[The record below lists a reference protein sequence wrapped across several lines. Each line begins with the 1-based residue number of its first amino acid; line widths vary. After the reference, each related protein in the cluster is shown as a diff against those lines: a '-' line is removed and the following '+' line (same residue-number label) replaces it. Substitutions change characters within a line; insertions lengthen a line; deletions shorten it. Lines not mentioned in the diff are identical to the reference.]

1 MVEHTATPESPAVQR
16 LWKVV
21 ETAIDALRQGRQE
34 TAERHLAEAATL
46 AEALDPAQ
54 RRDHLSALS
63 VVMLRQGFSRQA
75 LPLAEA
81 AIRIDERAGDW
92 NHLCGDLIHYGWALA
107 QEGRSRQATQA
118 YESAIDLAVHRGRY
132 ADAAG
137 ACTNLGVLHLMEG
150 RHDEADRLFERS
162 LGWLERQPEPDN
174 EIRTLIYRAR
184 GWDEAGRPPEDAIGL
199 AEQTLARHG
208 ARMDDGHRNMMI
220 GMLEKPLKRY
230 FASHPDLDAQ
240 AWLRQHFAALNPK

>member
-1 MVEHTATPESPAVQR
+1 MVEPAATSESAAVQR
-16 LWKVV
+16 LWKAV
-21 ETAIDALRQGRQE
+21 ETATEALRKGRHE
-34 TAERHLAEAATL
+34 AAERHMAEAATL

-63 VVMLRQGFSRQA
+63 VAMLRQGFSRQA

-81 AIRIDERAGDW
+81 AIRIDERAGDL

-107 QEGRSRQATQA
+107 QEGRARQATQA
-118 YESAIDLAVHRGRY
+118 YETAMDLAVHQGHY

-150 RHDEADRLFERS
+150 RHEEADRLFECS
-162 LGWLERQPEPDN
+162 LGWLERQPQPDN

-184 GWDEAGRPPEDAIGL
+184 CWDEAGRPPEDVIDL
-199 AEQTLARHG
+199 AKQTLARHG

-230 FASHPDLDAQ
+230 FASHSDIDAR
-240 AWLRQHFAALNPK
+240 AWLREHFAALDPR